1 MYRPDRICKLIGLH
15 GSRFRPMHDGSM
27 PAIEFHMDSSLARAA
42 RHLCQVSVR
51 TIARSADLD
60 ADALRKYEKGA
71 DVFDETQIQRLTDA
85 LATYGA
91 RFVPED
97 EFGGVGVR
105 RKFTRTGVRMIEA
118 WEGEGGPVA
127 DDDV

>member
-1 MYRPDRICKLIGLH
+1 MTT
-15 GSRFRPMHDGSM
+15 
-27 PAIEFHMDSSLARAA
+27 IEFHMDGSLARAA

-51 TIARSADLD
+51 TIARNAGIEPKT
-60 ADALRKYEKGA
+60 LRAYEKGA
-71 DVFDETQIQRLTDA
+71 QVLDEAHTQRLADA
-85 LATYGA
+85 LAAYGA
-91 RFVPED
+91 RFIAED

-105 RKFTRTGVRMIEA
+105 RKFSRTSVRMIET